1 MCAIIGWNGKMPT
14 GLLFQLLLAGEH
26 RGRDST
32 GVAYWDDNTQQN
44 YLVKHAVTASL
55 FTKINAD
62 YITEAQRAVRGI
74 AHTRRASPRM
84 PINNENAHP
93 FMYESWVYA
102 HNGAIKNWK
111 ELREATILKLEKEV
125 EKDASLEPKLNYIKK
140 ITTDSMI
147 LGPAIEAMNF
157 TPAIGAM
164 GLVWLYAN
172 QVFAFR
178 SKKELTAANV
188 VWNYADSKEI
198 HSLTIVASTWEIIDV
213 ALHKT
218 KNIKF
223 DAEESILNEN
233 TLYELKVGAVVDS
246 GPVPVNKANEV
257 DQFSSKDDGVA
268 DGEACKL

>member
-14 GLLFQLLLAGEH
+14 GLLFQLLLAAEH

-32 GVAYWDDNTQQN
+32 GIAYWDETAQQN
-44 YLVKHAVTASL
+44 YLVKHAVTAAL
-55 FTKINAD
+55 FTKINGE
-62 YITEAQRAVRGI
+62 YITEAQRSVRGI
-74 AHTRRASPRM
+74 AHTRRASPKM
-84 PINNENAHP
+84 PINNDNAHP

-111 ELREATILKLEKEV
+111 ELREATIAKLEKEV
-125 EKDASLEPKLNYIKK
+125 QTDPTLELKLQYIKK

-147 LGPAIEAMNF
+147 LGPAIEALNF
-157 TPAIGAM
+157 TPAVGAM

-172 QVFAFR
+172 QVFAFH
-178 SKKELTAANV
+178 SKKELTAANI
-188 VWNYADSKEI
+188 VWNYEDSKEI
-198 HSLTIVASTWEIIDV
+198 NSLTISASTWEIIDV

-223 DAEESILNEN
+223 DAEESILKEN
-233 TLYELKVGAVVDS
+233 TLYELKVGQVVDA

-257 DQFSSKDDGVA
+257 DQFSSKVDGVT
-268 DGEACKL
+268 EPCNL